1 MWIAGQV
8 TIYLHLPKEKKKE
21 TNMDNEQTVSTAAT
35 EDNSSTYSEQD
46 IYSALDEPSTTQE
59 DTQDTEQEE
68 STEEKVETKDNT
80 QIECPDKFKNQDG
93 TPNWENVLKSYK
105 ELESNSSRKE
115 AEWKKERADLLAA
128 KQRLDEIDKISEQQ
142 AKNAGYNSFA
152 DLTDA
157 LTIARTE
164 AEEYAKYVQYT
175 DDPQAVL
182 KMLQQYA
189 DNPTQELLEDIE
201 LEFAPA
207 INKKVALASDKK
219 QRELSTTKAERE
231 ETIMYTNIENVI
243 SQSVEHDQ
251 QIFQYE
257 PFNNL
262 FAKSIERFGDKFT
275 LEDAK
280 ALIGAVNELKSEFK
294 KEFEKEYGMK
304 QQNDKAID
312 KIASINNSSAQSAT
326 AYNPDLTGL
335 SDKEVAS
342 LISKYI

>member
-1 MWIAGQV
+1 
-8 TIYLHLPKEKKKE
+8 
-21 TNMDNEQTVSTAAT
+21 MDNEQVVSTATT
-35 EDNSSTYSEQD
+35 EDNSSSTFSEQD
-46 IYSALDEPSTTQE
+46 ISNALDEPSTEST
-59 DTQDTEQEE
+59 DTEITE
-68 STEEKVETKDNT
+68 STQVTTKDNT

-115 AEWKKERADLLAA
+115 AEWQRERADLLAA
-128 KQRLDEIDKISEQQ
+128 KQRLDEIDKLSEQQ
-142 AKNAGYNSFA
+142 AKNAGYNSA
-152 DLTDA
+152 SDYTDA
-157 LTIARTE
+157 LTVARTE
-164 AEEYAKYVQYT
+164 AEEYAKYLQYT
-175 DDPQAVL
+175 DDPDTVL
-182 KMLQQYA
+182 NMLRQYA

-219 QRELSTTKAERE
+219 QRELSETKAERE

-243 SQSVEHDQ
+243 SQAVDHDLN
-251 QIFQYE
+251 IFQYE
-257 PFNNL
+257 PFSDL
-262 FAKSIERFGDKFT
+262 FASTIQRFGDKFT
-275 LEDAK
+275 IEDAK
-280 ALIGAVNELKSEFK
+280 ALIGAMNNLKTEFR

-304 QQNDKAID
+304 TQNDKAID

-326 AYNPDLTGL
+326 SYNPDLSKM